1 MSMRLALLA
10 LALAAGACA
19 GPRPI
24 HPMRLQ
30 GFPGAPIEPDLFP
43 LRPGARWVF
52 AEGERRLE
60 LRLRA
65 DGDEILLEGRKEG
78 RAVVRTGPEFLEI
91 LYEGKVVERPLK
103 LAGKVGDEWRA
114 GEARYTA
121 FGYDEID
128 VLGEP
133 RRALVVASD
142 RPPVRD
148 LYWFVGGVGWV
159 RIRTERRGRVVRD
172 ARLVEFEPGGAN

>member
-1 MSMRLALLA
+1 MRLAVLA
-10 LALAAGACA
+10 LALVACACA

-24 HPMRLQ
+24 HPMRLE

-43 LRPGARWVF
+43 LAPGARWVF
-52 AEGERRLE
+52 EEGERRLE

-65 DGDEILLEGRKEG
+65 DGEDIVLEGRKEG
-78 RAVVRTGPEFLEI
+78 RAVVRAGEEFIEI
-91 LYEGKVVERPLK
+91 LYEGQVVDRPLK
-103 LAGKVGDEWRA
+103 LEGKVGDEWRA

-121 FGYDEID
+121 FGYDEIE

-133 RRALVVASD
+133 RRALVVAAD

-148 LYWFVGGVGWV
+148 LYWFVAGIGWV
-159 RIRTERRGRVVRD
+159 RIRTERQGRVVRD
-172 ARLVEFEPGGAN
+172 ARLVEFEAGRAN